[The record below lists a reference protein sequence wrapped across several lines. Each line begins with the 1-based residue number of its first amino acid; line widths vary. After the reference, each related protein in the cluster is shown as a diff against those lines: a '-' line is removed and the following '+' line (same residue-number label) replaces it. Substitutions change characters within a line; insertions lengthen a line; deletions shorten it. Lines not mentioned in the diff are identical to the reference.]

1 MAIASAAQPVLSTTP
16 VEFRFDNR
24 KVVKAQ
30 IRFYSDAAGLV
41 KIAAGTGTR
50 SVVVTTSDLVICP
63 DDDYT
68 ETLDSGYAG
77 GATAVTD
84 GDWYEF
90 AFADGAIRAS
100 FACSGGVDPAGAVTY
115 RVILSIGKLT
125 PAQ

>member
-1 MAIASAAQPVLSTTP
+1 MAIASAATPVASTTP
-16 VEFRFDNR
+16 IEFRFANR
-24 KVVKAQ
+24 KSVKAQ

-63 DDDYT
+63 EDSYT
-68 ETLDSGYAG
+68 EELVSGYAG

-90 AFADGAIRAS
+90 FFADGAIRAS
-100 FACSGGVDPAGAVTY
+100 FACSPGVDPGGAVSY

-125 PAQ
+125 PA